1 MLDVR
6 DIDVKLRVQ
15 RGKIHRNFAKMGS
28 MDPFVVLSPNNIASK
43 AARAKI
49 AKADNMIS
57 AADSGGHQTPKWN
70 WDFPMF
76 KLSASGEIILDV
88 YDRNQYHKNTLIGTT
103 EVSLSEICV
112 GSRRMVKDY
121 PCSVN
126 KRGEETGILWITVIC
141 SAGDDRYLES
151 PLTESENLK
160 GDHRSASAPSENL
173 RGRRKASPS
182 PSEKLG
188 LNGSSAPSQSESLGT
203 HRMARPCASENLKG
217 HHRRHRARSVSTSLS
232 PKSAEI
238 ARIEQSWSPGQLRR
252 HHRHLHGEHPK
263 EVRPPFQESRSAR
276 TGESDA
282 LTDIYPQ
289 SMGSVPLSLPSG
301 AISAYRGEDN
311 TKIKQWSCIDTLGK
325 YLFCK

>member
-1 MLDVR
+1 MVDVR
-6 DIDVKLRVQ
+6 DIDVKIRVQ
-15 RGKIHRNFAKMGS
+15 RGKIHRNLAKVGS

-43 AARAKI
+43 TARAKI

-76 KLSASGEIILDV
+76 KLGASGEIILDV
-88 YDRNQYHKNTLIGTT
+88 YDRNQYHKNTFIGTAQ
-103 EVSLSEICV
+103 VGLSEVCI

-141 SAGDDRYLES
+141 SSADDRDIVS
-151 PLTESENLK
+151 SLTRSENLK
-160 GDHRSASAPSENL
+160 GHDRSAPSENL
-173 RGRRKASPS
+173 RGNRTASSS
-182 PSEKLG
+182 PSENLRG
-188 LNGSSAPSQSESLGT
+188 HHSSAPLASENLGA
-203 HRMARPCASENLKG
+203 HRMARPSPSENLKG
-217 HHRRHRARSVSTSLS
+217 HRRDRARSVSPSPS

-252 HHRHLHGEHPK
+252 HNRHRGEHPK
-263 EVRPPFQESRSAR
+263 AVQAALQDSRSAR

-289 SMGSVPLSLPSG
+289 SMGSVAVSLPSG
-301 AISAYRGEDN
+301 AIPAYRGEEN

-325 YLFCK
+325 YLYCK